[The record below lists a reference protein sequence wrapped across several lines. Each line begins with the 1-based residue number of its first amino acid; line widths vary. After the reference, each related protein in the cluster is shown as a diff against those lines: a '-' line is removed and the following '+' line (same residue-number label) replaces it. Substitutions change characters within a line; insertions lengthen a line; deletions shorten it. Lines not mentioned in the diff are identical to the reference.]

1 MGKLTWKQFLAIWS
15 DQFGITPEEAS
26 NILEK
31 NFLGKDYTSYGGN
44 IWKDPSNKKAF
55 KNYIQYVYSYM
66 RDYDIKW
73 EAALLKLYEEEDDRT
88 LDVLF
93 EMQVVHSTWKPR
105 TFAKLIGQWRI
116 EFIEKGWIDE
126 DFVWGKPMIKRAKL
140 VEKKLSKS
148 GLLKKKKKKNKK

>member
-1 MGKLTWKQFLAIWS
+1 MSKLTWKQFLAIWS

-31 NFLGKDYTSYGGN
+31 NWLDKNYTAYSGN
-44 IWKDPSNKKAF
+44 IWKDPDNKKAF
-55 KNYIQYVYSYM
+55 KNYVQYVYSYM

-73 EAALLKLYEEEDDRT
+73 EAALLELFADKDKTSLQT
-88 LDVLF
+88 LTYMNVP
-93 EMQVVHSTWKPR
+93 HHTWKPR

-116 EFIEKGWIDE
+116 EFIEKGWIGE
-126 DFVWGKPMIKRAKL
+126 DFMWDKPMIKRAKL